1 VLNHPGNPS
10 GAVYSTAE
18 LQALAAVLRG
28 HPQVLVMLDDLYEHI
43 LFDGCEHQ
51 NLLNVAADLQERSL
65 LVGGVSKTYAM
76 TGWRIGFAAGPQ
88 ALIAAMTVVQSQI
101 SSGASSVS
109 QAAAL
114 AAFNGGLD
122 FIAPQVAAYQ
132 QRRDVITDILAN
144 IDGLELRVPQGGFF
158 VFAAAP
164 D

>member
-1 VLNHPGNPS
+1 
-10 GAVYSTAE
+10 
-18 LQALAAVLRG
+18 
-28 HPQVLVMLDDLYEHI
+28 
-43 LFDGCEHQ
+43 
-51 NLLNVAADLQERSL
+51 
-65 LVGGVSKTYAM
+65 
-76 TGWRIGFAAGPQ
+76 
-88 ALIAAMTVVQSQI
+88 MTVVQSQI

>member
-1 VLNHPGNPS
+1 M
-10 GAVYSTAE
+10 
-18 LQALAAVLRG
+18 QALAAVLRE

-132 QRRDVITDILAN
+132 QRRDVITDIWRILTGWNCGCRRAVS
-144 IDGLELRVPQGGFF
+144 LS
-158 VFAAAP
+158 FAAAP